1 MSSLSLE
8 ATLYLFHH
16 FVLPPKLPQE
26 SDWKAEYEDA
36 LLDTTVEVLQ
46 SFGGTLR
53 NEQPQVAGHID
64 LVASAVQ
71 NLRCI
76 RDPYGFIIDSELAR
90 LLHDL
95 ASSKTSETV
104 PIEIK
109 AQNAA
114 VIVSKQNAGT
124 HVVFEVFELS
134 PPNETV
140 MRTKGRL
147 KRSFPIY
154 ACQIPLK
161 QFQEQGLIEALAHTL
176 SRMSLE
182 EAPDFQPQTRKNKKE
197 HIEIRDTTHPGLVTD
212 FLMHLLSVV
221 GQPIDVQ
228 GIWKNTR
235 EDVLLHR
242 ALLPWRRS
250 PLWLL
255 IRTTMQLQL
264 SRTSSANVYKA
275 VMIHL
280 LARLLKS
287 MKFYYELIDSDLLY
301 VISAKLTGRLQ
312 KLRNLIPGS
321 SFNLYTKSAQ
331 KLLEEVQLQMTARA
345 KCVTNSM
352 GNSIDM
358 AILANLKPHND
369 LDIHLPQV
377 DGFIAKIS
385 RRTRRS
391 NVSDFQPTSTCLVY
405 LEHELP
411 TNFSGSGEY
420 KYFYLATVEKWV
432 EDHLSSWVDRRI
444 SVDTTCEK
452 LRQLL
457 EEYFHQASSA
467 YSAASDIPRS
477 LSTMYL
483 TVMELWIACDK
494 CACSMYP
501 LLRDFEPEV
510 ELSSFQPLSL
520 PFKSQLERL
529 FAAEAYLQRRRED
542 ARANAP
548 SLYRDFG
555 HPSSFAVRFFDE
567 SLEHRQL
574 LTNIERRA
582 MVARQE
588 KRLEL
593 AQKKQQYHDL
603 IAASD
608 KRNCDYREVYYKYY
622 GSCKTEHAHY
632 CIKCSLRSQAEGIQI
647 QVHEWPLHSDKA
659 IAKATVFE
667 LQIPQAYSHWR
678 DSTMFLLVEVLGFVH
693 DKPTEPR
700 ANYNLNRQ
708 DVLSNF
714 WASPSDRRIELISE
728 VKPLTGSHYRV
739 KNEVAFLQEKD
750 ICVENALQ
758 YQYFDSSCNTFI
770 GILKSTQEVSKK
782 CTYQLPARS
791 SKLQAY
797 LQTPITLDDIT
808 PNQVIARLS
817 DCPSHFSLDEYK
829 AFGSLPIGYGIQYQN
844 ILVQLAMPAIDL
856 NKIET
861 QCLLLQTIHRA
872 GPPTTNK
879 NPERI
884 AHEILIDES
893 FCQALIYK
901 IEAALR
907 RISENWETWR
917 AVATLVQVTL
927 RILSI
932 NASNLIAARCT
943 ELLEKARLV
952 SLTWLNRL
960 KKRLPTIVD
969 DAERKELSS
978 RLTEIGLLCTSTLD
992 SDGKCLEDILCS
1004 SSAVSELL
1012 QASIVVQENKDA
1024 TSSEHEYLHCA
1035 MLQSWRLLLLRAL
1048 PVLVRNISSDTV
1060 QEGLNK
1066 AVAASWASFC
1076 PTNRWSVLGNPQ
1088 HHWIYVRCGAQVVH
1102 FNLLTAELLVNG
1114 LPLSRLPVQY
1124 TQHHLYSSLFDKM
1137 PIEVMSTDEPGMEFC
1152 AMHPF
1157 HPDWCYN
1164 LSFGMEDSDMFIL
1177 AARGGTKFDLVPSR
1191 VFKGQLPTLFVDDY
1205 FHWYDHDTEEV
1216 EFRTRDD
1223 PWASVSGLW
1232 RLKRHGASW
1241 RLENGNRCLI
1251 SPASNTGSTL
1261 SKILSPLE
1269 LQSHIHISLESSC
1282 VVLIELP
1289 RRRLGFRYVPGDS
1302 KIYSHQYKEMVI
1314 DVDQQIGT
1322 LSGLATILVLKSE
1335 QGVENRLALI
1345 LEGDVTYS
1353 TTAMGHVSV
1362 SVKLDTAWTTHAYQ
1376 VDEILGRLID
1386 NGSLQSK
1393 LFLCYLHALTSHCL
1407 PDALTGH
1414 TGTEAALSILR
1425 SGAAASF
1432 DVLTAANIVLLKAIA
1447 QLTPERKFYP
1457 AHLKVMQEV
1466 HWDNN
1471 LPSMSQSPDFYTAVK
1486 ELFTISRRTKLLH
1499 SNDVYIDPPKLDFV
1513 KLHLLERDMIRT
1525 SSFRVDGFGAEH
1537 RTHDFDQRYEARA
1550 NVADSQRGL
1559 RSSVAAGMI
1568 FRNQATLHSS
1578 VYAHRLQNSLRTV
1591 HLHDAT
1597 VQGLNTQLDPPT
1609 LRYDASWLANPSS
1622 FLPDMWCNLHSLLAR
1637 TPYRFNKFDL
1647 MIWLSTA
1654 AFAESADMDVIQ
1666 ALAAFYNCR
1675 DLASINIPSVP
1686 SFDLAEGDSP
1696 TLSAIQSLVR
1706 IYQPYEAC
1714 PEYLIPQLLD
1724 EEHWQCVQRRRTLLE
1739 MKRSKAVDAFARA
1752 LHEQWPC
1759 EVPTTPCTQFA
1770 ETYLDTGGAM
1780 SEVRPMFKIWYDN
1793 RCFYQY
1799 LKNVSDTL
1807 ERQMIACV
1815 ETKDMHVLDV
1825 QNHSEEI
1832 NGFSFYGIKD
1842 VFNLE
1847 APASSTASSNP
1858 TDLCLPMPPPPLQI
1872 STRQQTMDGGSNQA
1886 NKRLASLF
1894 RKLRIRAKSL
1904 CEKDYILYLRE
1915 SCDSLDLQETRL
1927 QICAYISKRDLL
1939 KRYLDDCRQFFDEM
1953 SSVLQRLVR
1962 SGDEIAAKIGQ
1973 SPRISP
1979 TFWLRQLNRDRFDT
1993 LTESWK
1999 RVVIGYGLAVTELQR
2014 ARRLLALSSHPHEFA
2029 EELRNR
2035 GHQNWEPMKF
2045 PETLLLEAESGLL
2058 IREVQ
2063 EEIAE
2068 QMRRPPNNAN
2078 SVMQLNMGEG
2088 KSSVIVP
2095 IIAAFLA
2102 QGKLLVRV
2110 IVAKSQSRQMF
2121 QMLVSKIG
2129 GLLNRR
2135 IYHMPFS
2142 RALKLSSSEA
2152 NAIGEIYQECRANR
2166 GILLV
2171 QPEHILSFKL
2181 MGIECLLNGQP
2192 DVGRSLQRTQSFFD
2206 KHSRDI
2212 VDESDENFSVKF
2224 ELVYTMGTQ
2233 LPIQLSPERWTIVHS
2248 VLGLVA
2254 KYAAVVE
2261 KLFPSSIEFEDHR
2274 GSRYPRTRI
2283 LGGDAEEKLLDL
2295 ICEHICE
2302 VGISGLFSIA
2312 RQPSEIR
2319 QTILRYI
2326 RQSELTPGDVNKVEG
2341 GPFFTETNKEPL
2353 LLLRGLLAGGVL
2365 SFTLK
2370 SKRWRVNYGID
2381 PSRKPKTQLAVPYR
2395 SKDSPSPRSE
2405 FSHPDVVIALTSLTY
2420 YYGGLNDQDL
2430 FDTFAHL
2437 EKSDQSDV
2445 EYEIWVGS
2453 VGALPEAF
2461 RHLTGI
2467 NIKDRHQCT
2476 TDIFPWLRYSKG
2488 AIDYFLS
2495 HIVFPKAM
2503 KEFPYKLSASGWDLG
2518 AIKSHPTTGFS
2529 GTNDSRQVLPLSVH
2543 YLDPEKQKHTNALV
2557 LAYLLQEE
2565 NSLKL
2570 LPPRTDA
2577 ERLLNIIDAMKPPTR
2592 VILDAGAQILELSN
2606 IEVAETWLRI
2616 SNSAGTKAKA
2626 VIFFNDNE
2634 ELSVLDHNNCVES
2647 LQTSPFSKHLDEC
2660 LVYLDQ
2666 AHTRGTDLK
2675 MPKNYRAAVTLGA
2688 NLTKDTLVQAC
2699 MRMRKLGKG
2708 QSVIFCIPEEIQ
2720 TKIMECTSTPRVT
2733 DIEVSDLLAWAITET
2748 WADMRRNIS
2757 LWATQGHRYED
2768 HKDCLNGVQT
2778 TVEQAKEFLEIEA
2791 QSLEDRYRPRLRNRC
2806 DAMKD
2811 WDTTNKNI
2819 LEIVKRYRAFEAVS
2833 LDAAT
2838 LQEEQERE
2846 LSPEIEEEREV
2857 QRPAR
2862 MEAEEHELHPDL
2874 VQLVKT
2880 GIFSA
2885 RSDAFVPAFQALK
2898 STSAATQFNLEQFP
2912 SDLVVTA
2919 DFVRT
2924 VKPPG
2929 GVMSDS
2935 YISDSYLRPVQWILS
2950 VVSDDQPSGNRRLVI
2965 LSPFEAEQLVARI
2978 KKSDVVTL
2986 HLYSPRPTQSYD
2998 PLDTLGLYCV
3008 GREFSAGTLSLLRS
3022 QIVQLNLF
3030 AGQLYFKS
3038 HTEYV
3043 ELCMYLG
3050 LAWEAPKEGEK
3061 LQIDGFI
3068 VPPAGVWCLAKS
3080 PVGFLRDYIKT
3091 RREGEGIEKTHLGKV
3106 LEGGLL
3112 EKCEIDNE

>member
-147 KRSFPIY
+147 KRSFPTY

-250 PLWLL
+250 PFWLL

-280 LARLLKS
+280 LARLLKN
-287 MKFYYELIDSDLLY
+287 SDLLY

-352 GNSIDM
+352 GN
-358 AILANLKPHND
+358 N
-369 LDIHLPQV
+369 
-377 DGFIAKIS
+377 
-385 RRTRRS
+385 
-391 NVSDFQPTSTCLVY
+391 FQPTSTCLVY

-510 ELSSFQPLSL
+510 ELSSFQSLSL

-608 KRNCDYREVYYKYY
+608 KLCDLKPKESKFKSMNGRSIQTK
-622 GSCKTEHAHY
+622 
-632 CIKCSLRSQAEGIQI
+632 RSQKQ
-647 QVHEWPLHSDKA
+647 QFSNYKSHRP
-659 IAKATVFE
+659 TV
-667 LQIPQAYSHWR
+667 
-678 DSTMFLLVEVLGFVH
+678 TGV
-693 DKPTEPR
+693 T
-700 ANYNLNRQ
+700 
-708 DVLSNF
+708 
-714 WASPSDRRIELISE
+714 RRW
-728 VKPLTGSHYRV
+728 SHYRV
-739 KNEVAFLQEKD
+739 KNGVAFLQEKD

-978 RLTEIGLLCTSTLD
+978 RLTEIGLLF
-992 SDGKCLEDILCS
+992 
-1004 SSAVSELL
+1004 SELL

-1223 PWASVSGLW
+1223 PWAS
-1232 RLKRHGASW
+1232 
-1241 RLENGNRCLI
+1241 
-1251 SPASNTGSTL
+1251 
-1261 SKILSPLE
+1261 
-1269 LQSHIHISLESSC
+1269 
-1282 VVLIELP
+1282 
-1289 RRRLGFRYVPGDS
+1289 
-1302 KIYSHQYKEMVI
+1302 YKEMVI

-1770 ETYLDTGGAM
+1770 ETYLDTRKAM

-1847 APASSTASSNP
+1847 APASSTA
-1858 TDLCLPMPPPPLQI
+1858 C
-1872 STRQQTMDGGSNQA
+1872 
-1886 NKRLASLF
+1886 
-1894 RKLRIRAKSL
+1894 
-1904 CEKDYILYLRE
+1904 
-1915 SCDSLDLQETRL
+1915 
-1927 QICAYISKRDLL
+1927 
-1939 KRYLDDCRQFFDEM
+1939 
-1953 SSVLQRLVR
+1953 
-1962 SGDEIAAKIGQ
+1962 Q

-2233 LPIQLSPERWTIVHS
+2233 LPIQLSPERWIIVHS

-2912 SDLVVTA
+2912 SDLLVTA